1 MRHRFLHTAAAFYYP
16 KKGKLKL
23 TFRLRLKQLELEASC
38 PDIRTEINQNIT
50 KAQNLYS
57 IWLSKWFN
65 WLVQFFF
72 FFVCVCSILFLGCQR
87 WMTSLHSI
95 DHKSTNN
102 LGEKGYIT
110 HTHTHTQKKRRGG
123 GLTLPD
129 GTKDEMAI
137 STWVRVHLLFM
148 SGHQHQTMSNRSES
162 NNNNNYNYNKKRKT
176 RAFPGHVNSLIVQWA
191 TDVSA
196 CQMQTEMSQKKK
208 RRRRMDKKKFKM
220 KKRDCWKKF
229 PYVGGKMCA
238 EGATGKRLQLPTA
251 FVMNDDGK
259 SGSNS
264 SSRRAVERQAF
275 PWTNQLHCEK
285 KHFLARKKASQ
296 N

>member
-110 HTHTHTQKKRRGG
+110 HTHTHTKKKEGGG

-176 RAFPGHVNSLIVQWA
+176 RAFPGHVHSLIVQWA